1 MPILAGKTAIVTGA
15 GQGIGRGVARALAA
29 EGATVIIAEINA
41 ATGRAVADEIGAA
54 GDKARFVACDVGDA
68 ASIRACVA
76 ATLEIGG
83 GIDILVNNAV
93 FGYPLRPFEEHDDS
107 VWLPS
112 LNVAVLGTFRLM
124 QACFVPMRDRGG
136 GRIINFGSMAGYQGW
151 ENSAAYATAKEA
163 VRTLSKV
170 AAREW
175 GRHGITV
182 NTICPFANSPSWR
195 EYEKTSPKIAQ
206 EQLDHTPIGRVGDC
220 EADIGRVA
228 VFLCGPDA
236 AFITGHTVPVDGG
249 CAIIA

>member
-1 MPILAGKTAIVTGA
+1 MQVLARKTAIVTGA

-29 EGATVIIAEINA
+29 EGATVVIAEINE
-41 ATGRAVADEIGAA
+41 ATGRAVAEEIGVSGGRAH
-54 GDKARFVACDVGDA
+54 FVVCDVGDA
-68 ASIRACVA
+68 ASVKACAA
-76 ATLEIGG
+76 ATLEMAG

-93 FGYPLRPFEEHDDS
+93 FGYSLRPFEEHDDS

-124 QACFVPMRDRGG
+124 QAFFASMRDRGG
-136 GRIINFGSMAGYQGW
+136 GRIINFGSMAGYQAW
-151 ENSAAYATAKEA
+151 ENGAAYATVKEA

-182 NTICPFANSPSWR
+182 NTICPFANSPGWL
-195 EYEKTSPKIAQ
+195 EYQKAFPKIAQ